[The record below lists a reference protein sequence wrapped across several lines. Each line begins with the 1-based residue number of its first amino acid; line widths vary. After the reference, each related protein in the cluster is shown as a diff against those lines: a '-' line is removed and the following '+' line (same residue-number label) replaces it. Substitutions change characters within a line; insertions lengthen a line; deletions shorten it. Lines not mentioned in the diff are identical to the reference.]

1 MKYKFK
7 NRILNMAR
15 KFFLDFKRL
24 CRYFSLFFSR
34 DLVDSS
40 SPDGCNILII
50 EVEYGGLGDNL
61 FYSHIPRLAKKSGRY
76 DSVYFSNISP
86 FHNQKH
92 KEMIWGMNPYV
103 DGYFN
108 GFGDTYRERLERKK
122 LLDEKFISDKSINI
136 LDKIMIA
143 FDLDDGE
150 KFHSPELYYVP
161 KKNKLY
167 ENVTIFDPNFIT
179 PLYDASI
186 IYNQIEKYIKSH
198 NVNIDMQFIPRNK
211 LCGLVNC
218 SKFVTDRSF
227 EEFCDIIFSCKEIY
241 CFASGTAVLAEALGR
256 KANVFYV
263 GSMDPAFLFSKKH
276 NYIKLS

>member
-1 MKYKFK
+1 MKHKFK
-7 NRILNMAR
+7 SSVLFMTR

-34 DLVDSS
+34 TEVDSTT
-40 SPDGCNILII
+40 PDGGNILII

-86 FHNQKH
+86 FRNQKH

-108 GFGDTYRERLERKK
+108 GFGDTYRRRLERNK
-122 LLDEKFISDKSINI
+122 LLDKQFVSDKNINI

-150 KFHSPELYYVP
+150 KFHSPELYYAP
-161 KKNKLY
+161 KKNALY

-179 PLYDASI
+179 PLYDTSI
-186 IYNQIEKYIKSH
+186 IYSQIEKYFKSH
-198 NVNIDMQFIPRNK
+198 NINIDMQFIPRNK
-211 LCGLVNC
+211 LFGLANC
-218 SKFVTDRSF
+218 SEFVADRSF

-263 GSMDPAFLFSKKH
+263 ASMDPVFLYSKKH
-276 NYIKLS
+276 NYIQLN